1 MNNKIKQIFALLF
14 VVATLLLMIGSVSA
28 ANAVELDENLEASI
42 VVDDDASIDD
52 DGFIPNLDDKVSS
65 QTNDDEAIDD
75 NLNDI
80 NSKVVVS
87 REEQTTIGA
96 KDSNEDILTDN
107 PYDFSIIKTTTTPV
121 VVVGDDVYFDIFVQ
135 NVGPEPVSNWQINLK
150 DFFNPDEFEYVDWHP
165 NAWGQNYQGGYVSY
179 DYGPHF
185 EVNYLTYGNWPSGS
199 TLNFTV
205 HYRAKKPGQIQTGTQ
220 IWTPWQEYWSH
231 TPVKVGS
238 NNFLINKTTS
248 TPAVKV
254 GEDVSFDIFVQNIGP
269 QSFTDGQI
277 VIKDL
282 FNPDELEYVD
292 WSTDTPWGNL
302 YHVTEYDGLIE
313 IRYDTFG
320 NWQPGYT
327 LNFTLNFKTKKDG
340 QLNNSAKI
348 ETYWGDYESNAY
360 VLAGEPELT
369 ITKTPHQLIYQVGDD
384 VYFDVFIE
392 NTGTLP
398 VTNWWL
404 HESYPENY
412 NFMWIDDWFDS
423 SGLEFI
429 DLTPN
434 AYPQNYISAGLDQWD
449 NHHII
454 IQYATQGMWLPGY
467 SLNFTTHFIAKKEG
481 QLNNSV
487 HMFWKWKWYGDA
499 EIHRHVE
506 PWGNSSVYVGT
517 PEFTLVK
524 TSNNDTVHV
533 GDMVTFTL
541 NYTNTGKFSLTGVY
555 IKDNEYTN
563 GLVYKD
569 YSDKDLWTFDGTD
582 TWYYNSEL
590 APGESAILELTFQAT
605 TAGEKNNTA
614 IAGHNLTD
622 ETLNSTDTV
631 LVVEDEPD
639 TPEDEPE
646 EEPEKEP
653 EEEPSTPVAE
663 KAVPAIPAAG
673 NPVFVLIMSLVLL
686 CFVPLRG
693 KK

>member
-1 MNNKIKQIFALLF
+1 MINKIKRTFVLLF
-14 VVATLLLMIGSVSA
+14 VAATLLLMIGSVSA
-28 ANAVELDENLEASI
+28 ENAVELDENLEASI
-42 VVDDDASIDD
+42 DSVDLSIND
-52 DGFIPNLDDKVSS
+52 DGSISDLDDKVSS
-65 QTNDDEAIDD
+65 QATNDDETNN
-75 NLNDI
+75 NLNYM
-80 NSKVVVS
+80 NSEVVVS
-87 REEQTTIGA
+87 SKERTTIGA

-135 NVGPEPVSNWQINLK
+135 NVGPQPVSNWQINLK

-220 IWTPWQEYWSH
+220 IWTPWQEYWSY

-269 QSFTDGQI
+269 QSFTDGQL

-292 WSTDTPWGNL
+292 WSTDTSWGNL
-302 YHVTEYDGLIE
+302 YHVIEYDGLIE

-369 ITKTPHQLIYQVGDD
+369 ITKTPHQPLYQVGDD

-398 VTNWWL
+398 VTNWWM
-404 HESYPENY
+404 SDDWPTNY
-412 NFMWIDDWFDS
+412 NFMWINDWFDS
-423 SGLEFI
+423 SGLEFVEVI
-429 DLTPN
+429 PN
-434 AYPQNYISAGLDQWD
+434 AYPQNYISAGLNPMD

-467 SLNFTTHFIAKKEG
+467 SMNFTTHFKALKEG
-481 QLNNSV
+481 QFNNSV
-487 HMFWKWKWYGDA
+487 HTFWKWKWYGPA
-499 EIHRHVE
+499 EIHRHIEV
-506 PWGNSSVYVGT
+506 WGNNSVRVGV

-524 TSNNDTVHV
+524 TSNSDRVQV

-541 NYTNTGKFSLTGVY
+541 NYTNTGKFSLPGVY

-569 YSDKDLWTFDGTD
+569 YSDKELWTFDGTD

-614 IAGHNLTD
+614 IAGTNLTND
-622 ETLNSTDTV
+622 TVNSTDDV
-631 LVVEDEPD
+631 LV
-639 TPEDEPE
+639 
-646 EEPEKEP
+646 EEPETPDEP
-653 EEEPSTPVAE
+653 VTPDEPQEEPVEEPVSAVQ
-663 KAVPAIPAAG
+663 KAVSLPAAG
-673 NPVFVLIMSLVLL
+673 NPLFVLFCSLILL
-686 CFVPLRG
+686 SCVSLRG

>member
-42 VVDDDASIDD
+42 VVDDASIDD

-65 QTNDDEAIDD
+65 QTTNDDETIDD

-87 REEQTTIGA
+87 SEEQTTIGA
-96 KDSNEDILTDN
+96 KDSGTETEILGAHN
-107 PYDFSIIKTTTTPV
+107 YYISKTTNAPYAK
-121 VVVGDDVYFDIFVQ
+121 VGDIVDFEIFVQ
-135 NVGPEPVSNWQINLK
+135 NVGDWGAPNGVIEIQEW
-150 DFFNPDEFEYVDWHP
+150 FNDSEFEYMGFTPSSYADLYSEDVFDDQYGKRP
-165 NAWGQNYQGGYVSY
+165 VIRYNCGY
-179 DYGPHF
+179 
-185 EVNYLTYGNWPSGS
+185 NWQTYY

-205 HYRAKKPGQIQTGTQ
+205 HL
-220 IWTPWQEYWSH
+220 
-231 TPVKVGS
+231 KV
-238 NNFLINKTTS
+238 LK
-248 TPAVKV
+248 
-254 GEDVSFDIFVQNIGP
+254 E
-269 QSFTDGQI
+269 
-277 VIKDL
+277 
-282 FNPDELEYVD
+282 
-292 WSTDTPWGNL
+292 GNL
-302 YHVTEYDGLIE
+302 TNKVQFWYDDGYWNGWYWVSNPREVWAESSILVGHPE
-313 IRYDTFG
+313 I
-320 NWQPGYT
+320 
-327 LNFTLNFKTKKDG
+327 
-340 QLNNSAKI
+340 
-348 ETYWGDYESNAY
+348 
-360 VLAGEPELT
+360 T
-369 ITKTPHQLIYQVGDD
+369 ITKTPHQKEYCVGDI
-384 VYFDVFIE
+384 VSFDVIIE

-398 VTNWWL
+398 ITNWWL
-404 HESYPENY
+404 GEWYSNNY
-412 NFMWIDDWFDS
+412 EFMWIDDWFDS

-429 DLTPN
+429 NITKNPDKNGDEWPN
-434 AYPQNYISAGLDQWD
+434 AWRSIDQFDEHYVVVTYRTYGNWV
-449 NHHII
+449 
-454 IQYATQGMWLPGY
+454 PG
-467 SLNFTTHFIAKKEG
+467 SSINFTANFLAKQEG
-481 QLNNSV
+481 EFNNSV
-487 HMFWKWKWYGDA
+487 HMFWKWKWWGDDPDSH
-499 EIHRHVE
+499 EHIEV
-506 PWGNSSVYVGT
+506 WGNNSVRVGK
-517 PEFTLVK
+517 PQFTLVK
-524 TSNNDTVHV
+524 TSNNDTVNV
-533 GDMVTFTL
+533 GDMVSFTI
-541 NYTNTGKFSLTGVY
+541 NYTNTGSINLTGVY

-563 GLVYKD
+563 GLVFSD

-614 IAGHNLTD
+614 TAGNNLTD

-639 TPEDEPE
+639 TPEEEPE

>member
-360 VLAGEPELT
+360 
-369 ITKTPHQLIYQVGDD
+369 Q
-384 VYFDVFIE
+384 
-392 NTGTLP
+392 
-398 VTNWWL
+398 
-404 HESYPENY
+404 
-412 NFMWIDDWFDS
+412 
-423 SGLEFI
+423 
-429 DLTPN
+429 
-434 AYPQNYISAGLDQWD
+434 
-449 NHHII
+449 
-454 IQYATQGMWLPGY
+454 
-467 SLNFTTHFIAKKEG
+467 
-481 QLNNSV
+481 
-487 HMFWKWKWYGDA
+487 
-499 EIHRHVE
+499 
-506 PWGNSSVYVGT
+506 
-517 PEFTLVK
+517 
-524 TSNNDTVHV
+524 
-533 GDMVTFTL
+533 
-541 NYTNTGKFSLTGVY
+541 
-555 IKDNEYTN
+555 
-563 GLVYKD
+563 
-569 YSDKDLWTFDGTD
+569 
-582 TWYYNSEL
+582 
-590 APGESAILELTFQAT
+590 
-605 TAGEKNNTA
+605 
-614 IAGHNLTD
+614 
-622 ETLNSTDTV
+622 
-631 LVVEDEPD
+631 
-639 TPEDEPE
+639 
-646 EEPEKEP
+646 
-653 EEEPSTPVAE
+653 
-663 KAVPAIPAAG
+663 
-673 NPVFVLIMSLVLL
+673 
-686 CFVPLRG
+686 
-693 KK
+693 